1 MKKRFKKASKG
12 IQKGLKTDIKIEKR
26 CSYEA
31 QNPPRIRLKL
41 SVKQVE
47 LNFSIFRTAKDRYQE
62 LERTLEQA
70 IKDRK
75 NGA

>member
-1 MKKRFKKASKG
+1 LRKHRRDFR
-12 IQKGLKTDIKIEKR
+12 KGLKKDIKIEKR

-31 QNPPRIRLKL
+31 KNPPRIRLKL

-62 LERTLEQA
+62 LERTREQA

>member
-1 MKKRFKKASKG
+1 LRKRRRDFR
-12 IQKGLKTDIKIEKR
+12 KGLKKDIKIEKR

-31 QNPPRIRLKL
+31 QNPPRIWLKL

-47 LNFSIFRTAKDRYQE
+47 LNFYSFRTAKDKYQE
-62 LERTLEQA
+62 LEQTPEQV